1 MAREEFELYID
12 QTQYHKLQGKLDYP
26 LLKKTRYLIPYET
39 YTIELD
45 IFHENFE
52 GLFLAEVEFESI
64 DEANGFTPPTW
75 FGEDV
80 SHSKQYQNS
89 RLCQLNS
96 IKDI

>member
-52 GLFLAEVEFESI
+52 GLFS
-64 DEANGFTPPTW
+64 
-75 FGEDV
+75 
-80 SHSKQYQNS
+80 
-89 RLCQLNS
+89 C
-96 IKDI
+96 